1 MSEGLILVSQYIV
14 EYKFLIPET
23 NRYFP
28 SFEDINQEQDFFSS
42 IANKETGSIKRMY
55 NNIAAAL
62 KFASEN
68 DVSLQK
74 PVKCETDGYATM
86 FLIFPNRICLDKFEH
101 KFKHIL
107 IH

>member
-1 MSEGLILVSQYIV
+1 MTEGVIFVSQYIV
-14 EYKFLIPET
+14 EYKFLIPES

-28 SFEDINQEQDFFSS
+28 SFDDINQEQKFFSS
-42 IANKETGSIKRMY
+42 LAKKGTGSIKQMY
-55 NNIAAAL
+55 ENIATAL

-68 DVSLQK
+68 EVSLQK
-74 PVKCETDGYATM
+74 PVKCIESGYASM
-86 FLIFPNRICLDKFEH
+86 MLIFPNRVCLDKFEH